1 MDGDR
6 GAGEKLLNKQTL
18 TLTLTRR
25 ASVTKGGR
33 ELREHGLL
41 SRACMVEDRVPGQ
54 PCHFVGNELSGSEGQ
69 QTLTHIS

>member
-18 TLTLTRR
+18 ALTRR
-25 ASVTKGGR
+25 ASVTKGVR
-33 ELREHGLL
+33 ELREHALL

-54 PCHFVGNELSGSEGQ
+54 HCHFVGNELSGSEGQ

>member
-18 TLTLTRR
+18 TLTRR

-33 ELREHGLL
+33 EMREHGLL

-54 PCHFVGNELSGSEGQ
+54 HCHFVGYELSGSEGQ